1 MENTAPAT
9 PEVQAP
15 AATAPSAE
23 ISGDNIEMPS
33 FEKGGKL
40 LDDLRWVNIITSA
53 VLISASLYAIYYFK
67 KSIVKMKE
75 EEEED
80 YDELYGEVQEV
91 KTNLKRLMG
100 KKYVANS

>member
-1 MENTAPAT
+1 MENTAPVT
-9 PEVQAP
+9 PEVTAP
-15 AATAPSAE
+15 VAPAPSADMGSDNFE
-23 ISGDNIEMPS
+23 IPS

-67 KSIVKMKE
+67 KSIIKMKE

-80 YDELYGEVQEV
+80 YDELYDEVQEV

>member
-1 MENTAPAT
+1 MENTATPAVET
-9 PEVQAP
+9 PAVDSASVAP
-15 AATAPSAE
+15 EAGSE
-23 ISGDNIEMPS
+23 NLDMPT
-33 FEKGGKL
+33 FEKGGRL

-75 EEEED
+75 EDEED
-80 YDELYGEVQEV
+80 YNELYDEVQEV